1 MLGSLL
7 PIALTGLLQVTGVF
21 AADDP
26 PSCALGKKCPKSAP
40 CCSQYGQCGVG
51 AFCLGGCDPR
61 MSYSLDSCV
70 PAPVCKSKKYDMDSL
85 DRVANMDEYLG
96 EADKYDWVYQGK
108 TKEEDGNILLLM
120 EPEGRSRTGTVMAS
134 STYMWYGTVKAK
146 MKTSRGAGVVS
157 AFILY
162 SDVKDE
168 IDYEFIGTDLET
180 AQTNYYFQGIPLYD
194 QGENLTVSSSTY
206 DDWHEYEIR
215 WTPDEITWAIDGK
228 VGRTKKKSDTWNETF
243 SQWDFPQT
251 PSRVQLSI
259 WPGGLDTNEEGTID
273 WAGGPI
279 DWDHE
284 DVKDDG
290 YFSVAFSEITV
301 ECYDA
306 DSPPGTNK
314 GKSYIYNDEL
324 ATNDTVE
331 DTNKRTNLKSLAG
344 SGLDMDAEDD
354 SDDGSNNVPGN
365 SGGGTGSHGGG
376 GSGGGSGC
384 STDSFSQSCSSSDD
398 EEGDEGAATRM
409 GASALGVVVAV
420 GAMLWL

>member
-1 MLGSLL
+1 M
-7 PIALTGLLQVTGVF
+7 
-21 AADDP
+21 
-26 PSCALGKKCPKSAP
+26 
-40 CCSQYGQCGVG
+40 
-51 AFCLGGCDPR
+51 
-61 MSYSLDSCV
+61 
-70 PAPVCKSKKYDMDSL
+70 
-85 DRVANMDEYLG
+85 
-96 EADKYDWVYQGK
+96 
-108 TKEEDGNILLLM
+108 
-120 EPEGRSRTGTVMAS
+120 
-134 STYMWYGTVKAK
+134 
-146 MKTSRGAGVVS
+146 
-157 AFILY
+157 
-162 SDVKDE
+162 
-168 IDYEFIGTDLET
+168 
-180 AQTNYYFQGIPLYD
+180 
-194 QGENLTVSSSTY
+194 SSSTY
-206 DDWHEYEIR
+206 DEWHEYEIR

-259 WPGGLDTNEEGTID
+259 WPGGLDSNAKGTID

-284 DVKDDG
+284 DVKKDG
-290 YFSVAFSEITV
+290 YYSVAFSEITV

-314 GKSYIYNDEL
+314 RKSYIFNDVH

-331 DTNKRTNLKSLAG
+331 DTDKRTNLKSLAG

-354 SDDGSNNVPGN
+354 SDDSNNVPGN
-365 SGGGTGSHGGG
+365 SGTGTGNHANGGG
-376 GSGGGSGC
+376 GSGGSGGGAG
-384 STDSFSQSCSSSDD
+384 CSSSDFSQTCSEGDD